1 MKENI
6 SVEVKTDLVFIENKR
21 WVLTRLLRRRF
32 VRASHESLSLSG
44 SHDRDRA
51 INMRSRSAPD
61 VHSLGMLLLA
71 VLLAASI
78 EYPGRLSAGNRRR
91 PELDHVDQIKNV
103 GRAV

>member
-1 MKENI
+1 
-6 SVEVKTDLVFIENKR
+6 
-21 WVLTRLLRRRF
+21 
-32 VRASHESLSLSG
+32 
-44 SHDRDRA
+44 
-51 INMRSRSAPD
+51 MRSRSAPD